1 MTLSVSFEPLI
12 PWLWLG
18 LAALP
23 LAAIAIAALML
34 RQRGAMFRA
43 LAVVALIGALAN
55 PVILDEQREPL
66 KSVAAI
72 IVDRS
77 QSQDIEN
84 RRAETDEAL
93 ATLQRR
99 LARLPQ
105 FEVRTIETG
114 RSGSAE
120 ERVDTRLFSALQ
132 QTFRD
137 VPPSRVAGA
146 IMITDGQ
153 VHDIPENADAGISAP
168 LHALVT
174 GRPDERDRRIA
185 LERAPRFAITGK
197 PIEFTYRVTDTG
209 GEGTVDVRV
218 SVNGETV
225 STERAAIG
233 EQMPLLLTLDTAG
246 RNIVELSVGAAPDEI
261 TTTNNQTVAIVD
273 GIRENLRVLLVSGEP
288 HSGERTWRNLLKSD
302 ASVDLV
308 HFTILRPPEKQ
319 DGTPIN
325 ELSLIA
331 FPTREL
337 FVEKIDDFD
346 LIIFDRYQHRDVLP
360 VLYYDYIAEYV
371 RNGGALLV
379 AAGPEYAGTQSIAR
393 TPLMAALPALPDGAV
408 VEKAFYPR
416 LTETGERH
424 PVTRALDGSGSEPPH
439 WSRWF
444 RSISIDAP
452 QGNVVMKAADE
463 APLLLLNRYGEGR
476 VAMLLSDHGWLW
488 ARGFEGGG
496 PHVSLYRRI
505 AHWLM
510 REPELEEER
519 LTADGTGM
527 VLEVTRQTMAD
538 EAGTATVVTPS
549 GETREV
555 PLVPRQPGLFGA
567 TLETDEIG
575 LYQIANG
582 DLTTLAHVGPVNAPE
597 FAATVSTTG
606 TLAETVEKTKGAIR
620 RLRAGASTSISVPS
634 VVPVSSAANASGRDW
649 IGLRETD
656 DTILRGVNRIP
667 LFGGFLGLAALILAL
682 GAMWY
687 REGRS

>member
-23 LAAIAIAALML
+23 LAAIAIAVLML